1 MSRSYSSDSRDS
13 GRSSHVR
20 IKKDSYKD
28 RSRSQD
34 KDKYRIRDSKQR
46 RRDPSKEVE
55 TPVAFPVEFVNFL
68 TENKGVM
75 KKIVEKI
82 DCQFHLKV
90 DENNQS
96 EDKIRLSSGQKA
108 RLVIIK
114 GTPQQ
119 CADGLLHLQN
129 VALSFHSENRQKYKY
144 SY

>member
-1 MSRSYSSDSRDS
+1 M
-13 GRSSHVR
+13 R

-34 KDKYRIRDSKQR
+34 KDKYRVKDSKPR
-46 RRDPSKEVE
+46 RREISKEVE

-75 KKIVEKI
+75 KKIVEKY

-90 DENNQS
+90 DGRDQT

-129 VALSFHSENRQKYKY
+129 VALSFHSENKQKNKY

>member
-1 MSRSYSSDSRDS
+1 MES
-13 GRSSHVR
+13 
-20 IKKDSYKD
+20 
-28 RSRSQD
+28 
-34 KDKYRIRDSKQR
+34 
-46 RRDPSKEVE
+46 
-55 TPVAFPVEFVNFL
+55 PVAFPVEFVNYL

-75 KKIVEKI
+75 KKIVEKY

-90 DENNQS
+90 APSKQI

-119 CADGLLHLQN
+119 CADGLFHLQN
-129 VALSFHSENRQKYKY
+129 AALSFNSENRQKYKY